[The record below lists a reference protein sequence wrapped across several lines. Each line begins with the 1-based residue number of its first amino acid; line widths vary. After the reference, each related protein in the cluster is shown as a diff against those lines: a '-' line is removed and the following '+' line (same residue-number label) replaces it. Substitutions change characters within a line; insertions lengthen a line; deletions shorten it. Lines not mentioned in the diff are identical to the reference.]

1 MTHITEIY
9 LPKVESLNKTY
20 AGKHWSSRKRY
31 TDKMRGVIKVLLLEQ
46 GGPPFCVKWY
56 SVNLQSNART
66 DIDNRIMAI
75 KYLNDVL
82 EKDLGWVKNDG
93 PKVFRE
99 MSVEQVDQM
108 NKDEFKATITFYE
121 DGGDR

>member
-1 MTHITEIY
+1 MCIRDRFGAI
-9 LPKVESLNKTY
+9 
-20 AGKHWSSRKRY
+20 
-31 TDKMRGVIKVLLLEQ
+31 
-46 GGPPFCVKWY
+46 
-56 SVNLQSNART
+56 ART